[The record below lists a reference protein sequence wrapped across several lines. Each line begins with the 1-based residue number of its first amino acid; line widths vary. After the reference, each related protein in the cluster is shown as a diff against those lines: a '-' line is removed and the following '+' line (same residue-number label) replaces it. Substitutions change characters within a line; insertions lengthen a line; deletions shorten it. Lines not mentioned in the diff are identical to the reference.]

1 MGLTLHKYACI
12 LVHIRGRKRS
22 QVTGSFKEDMKM
34 KKVFAMILS
43 LVLALSLCTCAFAES
58 ETPTIDKIKEAGK
71 LVMMTN
77 ATFPPFEYLGD
88 DGQPAGVDIDLAQK
102 IADEIGVELEV
113 IDMDFDL
120 LIEALMNGK
129 GDLVAAGMTRTDERA
144 ESIDFSIIY
153 ISMGLKVVVPVET
166 DIATFDDLA
175 DKTIAVQLGTTADI
189 FVEENFP
196 NASPLAF
203 KSAVEA
209 GNAVANGQ
217 ADAAIIDLL
226 PAQYMVSQNSEAIA
240 LMDGLISEEET
251 AMGVAK
257 GHEDLLEVVNKVLQ
271 EALDSGYM
279 DEIFAQHMESFSLE

>member
-1 MGLTLHKYACI
+1 
-12 LVHIRGRKRS
+12 
-22 QVTGSFKEDMKM
+22 M
-34 KKVFAMILS
+34 KKVFALVLS
-43 LVLALSLCTCAFAES
+43 LMLAVSMMSAALAES

-88 DGQPAGVDIDLAQK
+88 DGQPAGVDIDLSNK
-102 IADEIGVELEV
+102 IAEALGVELEI

-120 LIEALMNGK
+120 LIEALKSGK

-144 ESIDFSIIY
+144 KSIDFSMIY
-153 ISMGLKVVVPVET
+153 ISMGLKVMVPIGT
-166 DIATFDDLA
+166 DIETFDDLEG
-175 DKTIAVQLGTTADI
+175 KTIAVQLGTTADI
-189 FVEENFP
+189 FVEENIP
-196 NASPLAF
+196 TAEPLAF

-226 PAQYMVSQNSEAIA
+226 PAEYMASQNTDKVY
-240 LMDGLISEEET
+240 LMEGLISEEET

-257 GHEDLLEVVNKVLQ
+257 GQEDFLAVVNEVLADAVESGYLQ
-271 EALDSGYM
+271 E
-279 DEIFAQHMESFSLE
+279 IFDQHMASFSLED

>member
-1 MGLTLHKYACI
+1 
-12 LVHIRGRKRS
+12 
-22 QVTGSFKEDMKM
+22 M

-43 LVLALSLCTCAFAES
+43 LVLVLSLCTCAFAES

-144 ESIDFSIIY
+144 ESIDFSVIY
-153 ISMGLKVVVPVET
+153 ISMGLKVIVPVDT
-166 DIATFDDLA
+166 DIASFDDLA

-196 NASPLAF
+196 DAEPLAF

-226 PAQYMVSQNSEAIA
+226 PAEYIVSQNNEAIK

-257 GHEDLLEVVNKVLQ
+257 GHEDFLAVVNAVLT
-271 EALDSGYM
+271 EAIESGYM
-279 DEIFAQHMESFSLE
+279 DEIFDQHMQSFTLD

>member
-1 MGLTLHKYACI
+1 
-12 LVHIRGRKRS
+12 
-22 QVTGSFKEDMKM
+22 M